1 MQTASKFT
9 LAGLVLLLLVAC
21 SGQAFSATVAV
32 GSCTSLVNFATIQQ
46 AVNAV
51 PAGSIV
57 KICPGTYQEQV
68 LITERLT
75 LEGFASAGSD
85 SIVILPPASGLLQ
98 NTTDPSGAV
107 AAQILVQD
115 TAGPVLISNLT
126 VDGTGNQIS
135 GCSADVRGIVYQNAS
150 GTVNHVAARNQV
162 PGDVPSGC
170 QSGQG
175 IFVETDPGM
184 ISTVIVENSSVH
196 NYNKNGIVA
205 RYAGATLTATANYVR
220 GNGVVASGGAAQN
233 GIEFAYSA
241 TGKINNNSIIDNIYG
256 DLTVATSSDI
266 LLFDTAE
273 NSSITVSGNTVGDS
287 NIPIALETDTANVGD
302 GVTVS
307 GNKVLGGTTLDG
319 IDVCT
324 NGNTIKT
331 NTIADSTQSG
341 LHLDGSCGGT
351 GNNNTISGNTFVE
364 GYCAGILADASTT
377 DTIGAET
384 YTAVPFTVA
393 SSTSRCTIP
402 DGSSNDVSKEVT
414 GRAKTLRSSAH
425 LFVP

>member
-1 MQTASKFT
+1 MLTARKFT
-9 LAGLVLLLLVAC
+9 LGDLVLLLLVAC

-32 GSCTSLVNFATIQQ
+32 GSCTSLNNYATIQQ
-46 AVNAV
+46 AVDHAPNGTV
-51 PAGSIV
+51 R
-57 KICPGTYQEQV
+57 ICPGTYHEQV
-68 LITERLT
+68 LITGKVT
-75 LEGFASAGSD
+75 LEGITYANTD
-85 SIVILPPASGLLQ
+85 SVVILPPLTGLLQ
-98 NTTDPSGAV
+98 NTTDLRGPV

-115 TAGPVLISNLT
+115 TPGPVLISNLT

-150 GTVNHVAARNQV
+150 GRINHVAVRNDV

-175 IFVETDPGM
+175 IVVEADTGT
-184 ISTVIVENSSVH
+184 STVTVENSSVH

-205 RYAGATLTATANYVR
+205 RYAGATMTAIANYVR

-233 GIEFAYSA
+233 GIEIAFGA
-241 TGKINNNSIIDNIYG
+241 TGKVTNNSVIDNIYG
-256 DLTVATSSDI
+256 DVTVATSSDI
-266 LLFDTAE
+266 LLFDAAE
-273 NSSITVSGNTVGDS
+273 TSGITVSGNTVGDS
-287 NIPIALETDTANVGD
+287 NIPIALETDTASQGD

-307 GNKVLGGTTLDG
+307 TNKIFGGTTLDG

-331 NTIADSTQSG
+331 NTIADTTQSG
-341 LHLDGSCGGT
+341 LHLDESCGGT
-351 GNNNTISGNTFVE
+351 GNTNTISGNTFVE
-364 GYCAGILADASTT
+364 GYCAGILADPSTT

-384 YTAVPFTVA
+384 YTAVPFTVT

-402 DGSSNDVSKEVT
+402 AGVSNDVAGKQFT
-414 GRAKTLRSSAH
+414 GLAKTGRSSARQ
-425 LFVP
+425 FVP